1 MLIVRQTLT
10 NFNMQ
15 FKKIIF
21 LLKLI
26 LTLFSL
32 ILVSLGYAKSENGIK
47 KLDRIIA
54 VVDQDVI
61 TEKELQEKINSV
73 TSNLKNQK
81 IDIPSESVLK
91 KQVIEKL
98 IANSIQIQLA
108 SQTGLKISDAQVDK
122 TIERIAEKNKLN
134 VTDFKQTLEKDGIN
148 FYKFREE
155 IRNEITIVQLKER
168 EVDSKIVITDGEI
181 DNFLNA
187 QSKEIQDEF
196 DVAHILIR
204 VPEDASPEKLEKL
217 KNKAEEAAKQIQ
229 SGKNFTQVSAAF
241 SETSNALEGGNL
253 GWKKASDL
261 PTLFVD
267 ALKKIE
273 VGALSPIL
281 RSPNGFH
288 ILKLINKQGSSAPV
302 VVEQTHVRHILI
314 KLSEI
319 TSENEGRQKL
329 IGIKERLENGIKFE
343 DMAKQYSEDPSATN
357 GGDLGWIN
365 PGDTVPE
372 FEKTMKQLNINQISD
387 PIKTPFGW
395 HLIQVLEKRSQDMSK
410 ESTRMQ
416 ARQQIKMRKSE
427 EAYQDWLQELR
438 DRSFV
443 ELRLEDNF

>member
-1 MLIVRQTLT
+1 MPKKIFYFIAIFLVLL
-10 NFNMQ
+10 NFNYSYGQ
-15 FKKIIF
+15 QE
-21 LLKLI
+21 
-26 LTLFSL
+26 
-32 ILVSLGYAKSENGIK
+32 KSSIK

-54 VVDQDVI
+54 IVDQDVI
-61 TEKELQEKINSV
+61 TEKELQDKINSV
-73 TSNLKNQK
+73 IINLKSQK
-81 IDIPSESVLK
+81 IDIPSENILR
-91 KQVIEKL
+91 KQVIERL
-98 IANSIQIQLA
+98 ISNSLQIQIAQ
-108 SQTGLKISDAQVDK
+108 QTGLKISDAQVDK

-134 VTDFKQTLEKDGIN
+134 VTDFKKTLEKDGTN
-148 FYKFREE
+148 FYQFREE
-155 IRNEITIVQLKER
+155 IRNEITIAQLKER

-187 QSKEIQDEF
+187 QSKEVQDEF
-196 DVAHILIR
+196 EIAHILIR
-204 VPEDASPEKLEKL
+204 VPEDASPDKLEKL
-217 KNKAEEAAKQIQ
+217 KNKAEEVVKQINT
-229 SGKNFTQVSAAF
+229 GKNFTQVSAAF
-241 SETSNALEGGNL
+241 SEAPNALEGGNL

-273 VGALSPIL
+273 VGKLTPIL

-288 ILKLINKQGSSAPV
+288 VLKLINKKGPSTQV
-302 VVEQTHVRHILI
+302 LVEQTHVRHILI

-329 IGIKERLENGIKFE
+329 ISIKERLENGTKFE
-343 DMAKQYSEDPSATN
+343 DMAKQYSEDTSANN
-357 GGDLGWIN
+357 GGDLGWVN

-372 FEKTMKQLNINQISD
+372 FEKTMKQLSINQISD

-395 HLIQVLEKRSQDMSK
+395 HLIQVLERRSQDMSK
-410 ESTRMQ
+410 ESARIQ
-416 ARQQIKMRKSE
+416 ARQQIKIRKSE

>member
-1 MLIVRQTLT
+1 
-10 NFNMQ
+10 MQ
-15 FKKIIF
+15 LK
-21 LLKLI
+21 KLI
-26 LTLFSL
+26 SFLQLTF
-32 ILVSLGYAKSENGIK
+32 ILLGLAISSYGYTKTEGSIQ

-73 TSNLKNQK
+73 ISNLKNQK
-81 IDIPSESVLK
+81 IEIPSESVLR
-91 KQVIEKL
+91 KQVIERI
-98 IANSIQIQLA
+98 IANSVQIQLA
-108 SQTGLKISDAQVDK
+108 LQTGLKISDAQVDK
-122 TIERIAEKNKLN
+122 TIERISEKNKLN
-134 VTDFKQTLEKDGIN
+134 VVDFKKMLEKDGTN

-155 IRNEITIVQLKER
+155 IRNEITIAQLKER

-196 DVAHILIR
+196 EVAHILIR
-204 VPEDASPEKLEKL
+204 VPEDASPEKLEKF
-217 KNKAEEAAKQIQ
+217 KNKAEEASKQIL

-241 SETSNALEGGNL
+241 SETPNALEGGSL

-273 VGALSPIL
+273 MGTLTPIL

-288 ILKLINKQGSSAPV
+288 ILKLINKKGSSGPLI
-302 VVEQTHVRHILI
+302 VEQTHVRHILI

-329 IGIKERLENGIKFE
+329 ISIKERLENGIKFE
-343 DMAKQYSEDPSATN
+343 DMAKQYSEDPSANN

-372 FEKTMKQLNINQISD
+372 FEKTMKQLNANQISD

-395 HLIQVLEKRSQDMSK
+395 HLIQVLERRSQDMSK
-410 ESTRMQ
+410 ESARMQ

-443 ELRLEDNF
+443 ELRLEDKF

>member
-1 MLIVRQTLT
+1 
-10 NFNMQ
+10 MQ

-26 LTLFSL
+26 LTLFGL

-81 IDIPSESVLK
+81 IEIPSESVLK
-91 KQVIEKL
+91 KQVIERL

-134 VTDFKQTLEKDGIN
+134 VADFKQTLEKDGTN

-196 DVAHILIR
+196 EIAHILIR
-204 VPEDASPEKLEKL
+204 VPEDASPEKIEKL

-267 ALKKIE
+267 ALKKIK
-273 VGALSPIL
+273 VGTLSPIL

-329 IGIKERLENGIKFE
+329 IGIKEKLENGIKFE

>member
-1 MLIVRQTLT
+1 
-10 NFNMQ
+10 MQ
-15 FKKIIF
+15 LK
-21 LLKLI
+21 KLI
-26 LTLFSL
+26 TFFH
-32 ILVSLGYAKSENGIK
+32 LVFFIFFGLMIGNHVYAKSENDIK

-54 VVDQDVI
+54 IVDQDVI

-73 TSNLKNQK
+73 ISNLKNQK
-81 IDIPSESVLK
+81 IEIPSESVLR
-91 KQVIEKL
+91 KQVIERL

-108 SQTGLKISDAQVDK
+108 YQTGLKISDAQVDK

-134 VTDFKQTLEKDGIN
+134 TADFKKTLEKDGTN

-155 IRNEITIVQLKER
+155 IRNEITIAQLKER

-187 QSKEIQDEF
+187 QSKEIQEEF
-196 DVAHILIR
+196 EVAHILIR

-217 KNKAEEAAKQIQ
+217 KNKAEDAAKQIQ

-241 SETSNALEGGNL
+241 SETPNALEGGNL

-261 PTLFVD
+261 PTLFLD
-267 ALKKIE
+267 ALKKTE
-273 VGALSPIL
+273 VGKITPIL

-288 ILKLINKQGSSAPV
+288 ILKLINKKGSSAPL

-319 TSENEGRQKL
+319 TSESEGRQKL
-329 IGIKERLENGIKFE
+329 IGIKERLENGTKFE
-343 DMAKQYSEDPSATN
+343 DMAKQYSEDPSAN
-357 GGDLGWIN
+357 SGGDLGWIN

-395 HLIQVLEKRSQDMSK
+395 HLIQVLERRSQDMSK
-410 ESTRMQ
+410 ESARIQ

>member
-1 MLIVRQTLT
+1 MLIVKQILINQKIMQLKKFS
-10 NFNMQ
+10 NFLHLV
-15 FKKIIF
+15 F
-21 LLKLI
+21 LI
-26 LTLFSL
+26 LLGL
-32 ILVSLGYAKSENGIK
+32 ITGNHVYAKSENDIK

-54 VVDQDVI
+54 IVDQDVI

-73 TSNLKNQK
+73 MINLKNQK
-81 IDIPSESVLK
+81 IEIPSENILR
-91 KQVIEKL
+91 KQVIERL

-108 SQTGLKISDAQVDK
+108 YQTGLKISDAQVDK
-122 TIERIAEKNKLN
+122 TIERIAEKLN
-134 VTDFKQTLEKDGIN
+134 TADFKKTLEKDGTN

-155 IRNEITIVQLKER
+155 IRNEITIAQLKER

-187 QSKEIQDEF
+187 QSKEIQEEF
-196 DVAHILIR
+196 EVAHILIR

-217 KNKAEEAAKQIQ
+217 KNNSEDAVKQIQ
-229 SGKNFTQVSAAF
+229 SGKNFTQVSAVF
-241 SETSNALEGGNL
+241 SETPNALEGGNL

-267 ALKKIE
+267 ALKKTE
-273 VGALSPIL
+273 VGKLTPIL

-288 ILKLINKQGSSAPV
+288 ILKLINKKGSSAPL

-319 TSENEGRQKL
+319 TPESEGRQKL

-343 DMAKQYSEDPSATN
+343 DMAKQYSEDPSANN

-372 FEKTMKQLNINQISD
+372 FEKTMKQLSINQISD

-395 HLIQVLEKRSQDMSK
+395 HLIQVLERRSQDMSK
-410 ESTRMQ
+410 ESARIQ

>member
-1 MLIVRQTLT
+1 
-10 NFNMQ
+10 MQ
-15 FKKIIF
+15 LKKVVF
-21 LLKLI
+21 FFQLI
-26 LTLFSL
+26 LTLFGLTLASQ
-32 ILVSLGYAKSENGIK
+32 GFAKPEDGIK

-73 TSNLKNQK
+73 ISNLKNQK
-81 IDIPSESVLK
+81 IEIPSESVLR
-91 KQVIEKL
+91 KQVIERL

-108 SQTGLKISDAQVDK
+108 YQTGLKISDAQVDK

-134 VTDFKQTLEKDGIN
+134 VADFKKTLEKDGTN

-155 IRNEITIVQLKER
+155 IRNEITIAQLKER

-196 DVAHILIR
+196 EVAHILIR

-217 KNKAEEAAKQIQ
+217 KNKAEEAVKQIQ

-241 SETSNALEGGNL
+241 SETPNAL
-253 GWKKASDL
+253 DL
-261 PTLFVD
+261 QTLFVD
-267 ALKKIE
+267 ALKKTE
-273 VGALSPIL
+273 VGKLSPIL

-288 ILKLINKQGSSAPV
+288 ILKLISKKGSSGPI

-329 IGIKERLENGIKFE
+329 IGIKERLENGTKFE
-343 DMAKQYSEDPSATN
+343 DMAKQYSEDPSSNN

-395 HLIQVLEKRSQDMSK
+395 HLIQVLERRSQDMSK
-410 ESTRMQ
+410 ESARIQ

>member
-1 MLIVRQTLT
+1 
-10 NFNMQ
+10 MQ
-15 FKKIIF
+15 LK
-21 LLKLI
+21 KLI
-26 LTLFSL
+26 SFLQLTL
-32 ILVSLGYAKSENGIK
+32 ILLAMAMSSYSYSKTESGIQ

-73 TSNLKNQK
+73 ISNLKNQK
-81 IDIPSESVLK
+81 IEIPSEGVLR
-91 KQVIEKL
+91 KQVMERL

-108 SQTGLKISDAQVDK
+108 LQTGLKINDAQVDK

-134 VTDFKQTLEKDGIN
+134 VVDFKKTLEKDGTN
-148 FYKFREE
+148 FFKFREE
-155 IRNEITIVQLKER
+155 IRNEITIAQLKER
-168 EVDSKIVITDGEI
+168 EVDSKILITDGEI

-217 KNKAEEAAKQIQ
+217 KNKAEEASKQIQ
-229 SGKNFTQVSAAF
+229 SGKSFTQVSAAF
-241 SETSNALEGGNL
+241 SETPNALEGGNL

-273 VGALSPIL
+273 VGSLSPIL

-288 ILKLINKQGSSAPV
+288 ILKLINKKGSSGPV

-319 TSENEGRQKL
+319 ISENEGRQKL

-410 ESTRMQ
+410 ESARMQ

>member
-1 MLIVRQTLT
+1 MSL
-10 NFNMQ
+10 
-15 FKKIIF
+15 K
-21 LLKLI
+21 KLI
-26 LTLFSL
+26 SFLQLTF
-32 ILVSLGYAKSENGIK
+32 ILLAMAMSSYGYSKTESSIQ

-54 VVDQDVI
+54 VVDQDII

-73 TSNLKNQK
+73 ISDLKNQK
-81 IDIPSESVLK
+81 IEIPSESVLR
-91 KQVIEKL
+91 KQVIERL
-98 IANSIQIQLA
+98 IANSVQIQLA
-108 SQTGLKISDAQVDK
+108 NQTGLKINDAQVDK
-122 TIERIAEKNKLN
+122 TIERISEKNKLN
-134 VTDFKQTLEKDGIN
+134 VVDFKKMLEKDGTN
-148 FYKFREE
+148 FYKYREE
-155 IRNEITIVQLKER
+155 VRNEITIVQLKER

-196 DVAHILIR
+196 EVAHILIR
-204 VPEDASPEKLEKL
+204 VPEDTPPEKLDKL
-217 KNKAEEAAKQIQ
+217 KNKAEEASIQIL

-241 SETSNALEGGNL
+241 SETPNALEGGSL

-273 VGALSPIL
+273 MGTLTPIL

-288 ILKLINKQGSSAPV
+288 ILKLINKKGSSGPLI
-302 VVEQTHVRHILI
+302 VEQTHVRHILI

-329 IGIKERLENGIKFE
+329 ISIKERLENGIKFE
-343 DMAKQYSEDPSATN
+343 DMAKQYSEDPSANN

-372 FEKTMKQLNINQISD
+372 FEKTMKQLNANQISD
-387 PIKTPFGW
+387 PIETPFGW
-395 HLIQVLEKRSQDMSK
+395 HLIQVLERRSQDMSK
-410 ESTRMQ
+410 ESARMQ

>member
-10 NFNMQ
+10 NLNMQ
-15 FKKIIF
+15 LKKIIF

-26 LTLFSL
+26 LTLFGL
-32 ILVSLGYAKSENGIK
+32 TLVSLGYAKSENGIK

-73 TSNLKNQK
+73 IENLKNQK
-81 IDIPSESVLK
+81 IEIPAESVLR
-91 KQVIEKL
+91 KQVIERL

-108 SQTGLKISDAQVDK
+108 NQTGLRISDAQVDK

-134 VTDFKQTLEKDGIN
+134 VVDFKKTLEKDGTN

-155 IRNEITIVQLKER
+155 IRNEITIAQLKER

-196 DVAHILIR
+196 EVAHILIR

-217 KNKAEEAAKQIQ
+217 KNKAEEATKQIQ

-241 SETSNALEGGNL
+241 SETPNALEGGNL

-273 VGALSPIL
+273 VGSLSPIL

-288 ILKLINKQGSSAPV
+288 ILKLINKKGSSGPV

-319 TSENEGRQKL
+319 TSENEV
-329 IGIKERLENGIKFE
+329 IGLKDKITNDKYIIELNEKGNG
-343 DMAKQYSEDPSATN
+343 MYSAALN
-357 GGDLGWIN
+357 NYIAFLKIN
-365 PGDTVPE
+365 
-372 FEKTMKQLNINQISD
+372 KAM
-387 PIKTPFGW
+387 
-395 HLIQVLEKRSQDMSK
+395 
-410 ESTRMQ
+410 
-416 ARQQIKMRKSE
+416 
-427 EAYQDWLQELR
+427 
-438 DRSFV
+438 
-443 ELRLEDNF
+443 

>member
-1 MLIVRQTLT
+1 
-10 NFNMQ
+10 MQ
-15 FKKIIF
+15 LK
-21 LLKLI
+21 KLI
-26 LTLFSL
+26 SFFQIAFILLALTIS
-32 ILVSLGYAKSENGIK
+32 SYGYSKTESSIQ

-73 TSNLKNQK
+73 ISNLKNQK
-81 IDIPSESVLK
+81 IEIPSESVLR
-91 KQVIEKL
+91 KQVMERL

-108 SQTGLKISDAQVDK
+108 LQTGLKINDAQVDK

-134 VTDFKQTLEKDGIN
+134 VVDFKKTLEKDGTN

-155 IRNEITIVQLKER
+155 IRNEIIIAQLKER

-187 QSKEIQDEF
+187 QSKEIQDEYEA
-196 DVAHILIR
+196 AHILIR
-204 VPEDASPEKLEKL
+204 VPEDVSPEKLEKL
-217 KNKAEEAAKQIQ
+217 KNKAEEASKQIQ

-241 SETSNALEGGNL
+241 SETPNALEGGNL

-273 VGALSPIL
+273 VGSLTPIL

-288 ILKLINKQGSSAPV
+288 ILKLINKKGSSAPL

-329 IGIKERLENGIKFE
+329 MGIKERLENGIKFE

-410 ESTRMQ
+410 ESARIQ

>member
-1 MLIVRQTLT
+1 MPKKIFYFIAIFLVLL
-10 NFNMQ
+10 NFNYSYGQ
-15 FKKIIF
+15 QE
-21 LLKLI
+21 
-26 LTLFSL
+26 
-32 ILVSLGYAKSENGIK
+32 KSSIK

-54 VVDQDVI
+54 IVDQDVI
-61 TEKELQEKINSV
+61 TEKELQDKINSV
-73 TSNLKNQK
+73 IINLKSQK
-81 IDIPSESVLK
+81 IDIPSENILR
-91 KQVIEKL
+91 KQVIERL
-98 IANSIQIQLA
+98 ISNSLQIQMA
-108 SQTGLKISDAQVDK
+108 QQTGLKISDAQVDK

-134 VTDFKQTLEKDGIN
+134 VTDFKKTLEKDGTN
-148 FYKFREE
+148 FYQFREE
-155 IRNEITIVQLKER
+155 IRNEITIAQLKER

-187 QSKEIQDEF
+187 QSKEVQDEF
-196 DVAHILIR
+196 EIAHILIR
-204 VPEDASPEKLEKL
+204 VPEDASPDKLEKL
-217 KNKAEEAAKQIQ
+217 KNKAEEVVKQINT
-229 SGKNFTQVSAAF
+229 GKNFTQVSAAF
-241 SETSNALEGGNL
+241 SEAPNALEGGNL

-273 VGALSPIL
+273 VGKLTPIL

-288 ILKLINKQGSSAPV
+288 VLKLINKKGPSTQV

-329 IGIKERLENGIKFE
+329 ISIKERLENGTKFE
-343 DMAKQYSEDPSATN
+343 DMAKQYSEDTSANN
-357 GGDLGWIN
+357 GGDLGWVN

-372 FEKTMKQLNINQISD
+372 FEKTMKQLTINQISD

-395 HLIQVLEKRSQDMSK
+395 HLIQVLERRSQDMSK
-410 ESTRMQ
+410 ESARIQ
-416 ARQQIKMRKSE
+416 ARQQIKIRKSE

>member
-1 MLIVRQTLT
+1 MLL
-10 NFNMQ
+10 
-15 FKKIIF
+15 KKLF
-21 LLKLI
+21 FYLKLI
-26 LTLFSL
+26 FIFISL
-32 ILVSLGYAKSENGIK
+32 ASQITYAKSEGNIK

-73 TSNLKNQK
+73 IGNLKSQK
-81 IDIPSESVLK
+81 IEIPSESVLR
-91 KQVIEKL
+91 KQVIERL

-108 SQTGLKISDAQVDK
+108 YQTGLKISDAQVDK

-134 VTDFKQTLEKDGIN
+134 VADFKKTLEKDGTN

-155 IRNEITIVQLKER
+155 IRNEITIAQLKER
-168 EVDSKIVITDGEI
+168 EVDSKILITDGEI

-196 DVAHILIR
+196 EVAHILIR

-241 SETSNALEGGNL
+241 SETPNALEGGNL

-273 VGALSPIL
+273 VGKLTPIL

-288 ILKLINKQGSSAPV
+288 ILKLINKKGSSGPL

-329 IGIKERLENGIKFE
+329 IGIKDRLENGIKFE
-343 DMAKQYSEDPSATN
+343 DMAKQYSEDPSAN
-357 GGDLGWIN
+357 SGGDLGWIN

-395 HLIQVLEKRSQDMSK
+395 HLIQVLERRSQDMSK
-410 ESTRMQ
+410 ESARIQ

>member
-1 MLIVRQTLT
+1 MPL
-10 NFNMQ
+10 
-15 FKKIIF
+15 K
-21 LLKLI
+21 KLI
-26 LTLFSL
+26 SFLQLTF
-32 ILVSLGYAKSENGIK
+32 ILLAMAISSYGYSKTESSIQ

-73 TSNLKNQK
+73 ISNLKNQK
-81 IDIPSESVLK
+81 IEIPSESVLR
-91 KQVIEKL
+91 KQVMERL

-108 SQTGLKISDAQVDK
+108 LQTGLKINDAQVDK

-134 VTDFKQTLEKDGIN
+134 VVDFKKTLEKDGTN

-155 IRNEITIVQLKER
+155 IRNEITIAQLKER

-196 DVAHILIR
+196 EVAHILIR

-217 KNKAEEAAKQIQ
+217 KNKAEEASKQIL

-241 SETSNALEGGNL
+241 SETPNALEGGSL

-273 VGALSPIL
+273 VGTLTPIL

-288 ILKLINKQGSSAPV
+288 ILKLINKKGSSGPL

-343 DMAKQYSEDPSATN
+343 DMAKQYSEDPSANN

-410 ESTRMQ
+410 ESARIQ

>member
-1 MLIVRQTLT
+1 MI
-10 NFNMQ
+10 
-15 FKKIIF
+15 
-21 LLKLI
+21 
-26 LTLFSL
+26 
-32 ILVSLGYAKSENGIK
+32 
-47 KLDRIIA
+47 
-54 VVDQDVI
+54 
-61 TEKELQEKINSV
+61 
-73 TSNLKNQK
+73 SNLKNQK
-81 IDIPSESVLK
+81 IEIPSESVLR
-91 KQVIEKL
+91 KQVIERL
-98 IANSIQIQLA
+98 IANSVQIQLA
-108 SQTGLKISDAQVDK
+108 LQTGLKISDAQVDK
-122 TIERIAEKNKLN
+122 TIERISEKNKLN
-134 VTDFKQTLEKDGIN
+134 VVDFKKTLEKDGTN

-155 IRNEITIVQLKER
+155 IRNEITIAQLKER

-196 DVAHILIR
+196 EVAHILIR

-217 KNKAEEAAKQIQ
+217 KNKAEEASKQIL

-241 SETSNALEGGNL
+241 SETPNALEGGSL

-273 VGALSPIL
+273 MGTLTPIL

-288 ILKLINKQGSSAPV
+288 ILKLINKKGSSSPLI
-302 VVEQTHVRHILI
+302 VEQTHVRHILI

-329 IGIKERLENGIKFE
+329 ISIKERLENGIKFE
-343 DMAKQYSEDPSATN
+343 DMAKQYSEDPSANN

-372 FEKTMKQLNINQISD
+372 FEKTMKQLNANQISD

-395 HLIQVLEKRSQDMSK
+395 HLIQVLERRSQDMSK
-410 ESTRMQ
+410 ESARMQ

>member
-1 MLIVRQTLT
+1 
-10 NFNMQ
+10 MQ
-15 FKKIIF
+15 LK
-21 LLKLI
+21 KLI
-26 LTLFSL
+26 SFFQIVF
-32 ILVSLGYAKSENGIK
+32 ILLAMIISSYGYSKTESSIQ

-73 TSNLKNQK
+73 ISNLKNLK
-81 IDIPSESVLK
+81 IEIPSESVLR
-91 KQVIEKL
+91 KQVMERL

-108 SQTGLKISDAQVDK
+108 LQTGLKINDAQVDK

-134 VTDFKQTLEKDGIN
+134 VVDFKKTLEKDGTN

-155 IRNEITIVQLKER
+155 IRNEITIAQLKER

-187 QSKEIQDEF
+187 QSKEIQDEYE
-196 DVAHILIR
+196 VAHILIR
-204 VPEDASPEKLEKL
+204 VPEDVSPEELEKL
-217 KNKAEEAAKQIQ
+217 KNKAEEASKQIQ
-229 SGKNFTQVSAAF
+229 SGKNFTQVSSAF
-241 SETSNALEGGNL
+241 SETPNALEGGSL

-273 VGALSPIL
+273 VGSLTPIL

-288 ILKLINKQGSSAPV
+288 ILKLINKKGSSAPL

-329 IGIKERLENGIKFE
+329 MGIKERLENGIKFE
-343 DMAKQYSEDPSATN
+343 DMAKQYSEDPSSNN

-372 FEKTMKQLNINQISD
+372 FEKIMKQLNANQISD

-395 HLIQVLEKRSQDMSK
+395 HLIQVLERRSQDMSK
-410 ESTRMQ
+410 ESARMQ

>member
-1 MLIVRQTLT
+1 MQLKKLIPVLQFAFIILGLIV
-10 NFNMQ
+10 NNY
-15 FKKIIF
+15 
-21 LLKLI
+21 
-26 LTLFSL
+26 
-32 ILVSLGYAKSENGIK
+32 GYSKPESGIK

-54 VVDQDVI
+54 IVDQDVI

-73 TSNLKNQK
+73 MDNLKSQK
-81 IDIPSESVLK
+81 IEIPTENVLR
-91 KQVIEKL
+91 KQVIERL
-98 IANSIQIQLA
+98 ITNSTQIQLA
-108 SQTGLKISDAQVDK
+108 YQTGLKISDAQVDK

-134 VTDFKQTLEKDGIN
+134 VADFKKILEKDGTN

-155 IRNEITIVQLKER
+155 IRNEITITQLKER
-168 EVDSKIVITDGEI
+168 EIDSKIVITDGEI

-196 DVAHILIR
+196 EVAHILIR
-204 VPEDASPEKLEKL
+204 VPEDATPEKLEKL

-241 SETSNALEGGNL
+241 SETPNALEGGNL
-253 GWKKASDL
+253 GWKKTSDL

-267 ALKKIE
+267 ALKKTE
-273 VGALSPIL
+273 VGKLTPIL

-288 ILKLINKQGSSAPV
+288 ILKLINKKGSSGPL

-329 IGIKERLENGIKFE
+329 IGIKDRLENGIKFE
-343 DMAKQYSEDPSATN
+343 DMAKQYSEDPSAN
-357 GGDLGWIN
+357 SGGDLGWIN

-395 HLIQVLEKRSQDMSK
+395 HLIQVLERRSQDMSK
-410 ESTRMQ
+410 ESARIQ

>member
-1 MLIVRQTLT
+1 MQLKKLIPVLQFAFIILGLIV
-10 NFNMQ
+10 NNY
-15 FKKIIF
+15 
-21 LLKLI
+21 
-26 LTLFSL
+26 
-32 ILVSLGYAKSENGIK
+32 GYSKPESGIK

-54 VVDQDVI
+54 IVDQDVI

-73 TSNLKNQK
+73 MDNLKSQK
-81 IDIPSESVLK
+81 IEIPTENVLR
-91 KQVIEKL
+91 KQVIERL
-98 IANSIQIQLA
+98 IANSTQIQLA
-108 SQTGLKISDAQVDK
+108 YQTGLKISDAQVDK

-134 VTDFKQTLEKDGIN
+134 VADFKKTLEKDGTN

-155 IRNEITIVQLKER
+155 IRNEITITQLKER
-168 EVDSKIVITDGEI
+168 EIDSKIVITDGEI

-196 DVAHILIR
+196 EVAHILIR
-204 VPEDASPEKLEKL
+204 VPEDATPEKLEKL

-241 SETSNALEGGNL
+241 SETPNALEGGNL

-267 ALKKIE
+267 ALKKTE
-273 VGALSPIL
+273 VGKLTPIL

-288 ILKLINKQGSSAPV
+288 ILKLINKKGSSGPL
-302 VVEQTHVRHILI
+302 VVEQTHARHILI

-343 DMAKQYSEDPSATN
+343 DMAKQYSEDPSAN
-357 GGDLGWIN
+357 SGGDLGWIN

-372 FEKTMKQLNINQISD
+372 FEKTMKTLNINQISD

-395 HLIQVLEKRSQDMSK
+395 HLIQVLERRSQDMSK
-410 ESTRMQ
+410 ESARIQ

>member
-1 MLIVRQTLT
+1 MQLKKLISFLQLT
-10 NFNMQ
+10 F
-15 FKKIIF
+15 IF
-21 LLKLI
+21 LAMAM
-26 LTLFSL
+26 S
-32 ILVSLGYAKSENGIK
+32 SYGYSKTESSIQ

-73 TSNLKNQK
+73 ISNLKNQK
-81 IDIPSESVLK
+81 IEIPSESVLR
-91 KQVIEKL
+91 KQVMERL

-108 SQTGLKISDAQVDK
+108 LQTGLKINDAQVDK

-134 VTDFKQTLEKDGIN
+134 VVDFKKTLEKDGTN

-155 IRNEITIVQLKER
+155 IRNEITIAQLKER

-196 DVAHILIR
+196 EVAHILIR

-217 KNKAEEAAKQIQ
+217 KNKAEEASKQIL

-241 SETSNALEGGNL
+241 SETPNALEGGSL

-273 VGALSPIL
+273 VGTLTPIL

-288 ILKLINKQGSSAPV
+288 ILKLINKKGSSGPLI
-302 VVEQTHVRHILI
+302 VEQMHVRHILI

-319 TSENEGRQKL
+319 SSETEGRQKL

-343 DMAKQYSEDPSATN
+343 DLAKQYSEDPSANN

-372 FEKTMKQLNINQISD
+372 FEKTMKQLNANQISD

-395 HLIQVLEKRSQDMSK
+395 HLIQVLERRSQDMSK
-410 ESTRMQ
+410 ESARMQ

>member
-10 NFNMQ
+10 NLNMQ
-15 FKKIIF
+15 LK
-21 LLKLI
+21 KLI
-26 LTLFSL
+26 SFFQIAFILLAMTFSYY
-32 ILVSLGYAKSENGIK
+32 GYSKTESSIQ

-73 TSNLKNQK
+73 ISNLKNQK
-81 IDIPSESVLK
+81 IEIPSESVLR
-91 KQVIEKL
+91 KQVMERL
-98 IANSIQIQLA
+98 IANSTQIQLA
-108 SQTGLKISDAQVDK
+108 LQTGLKINDAQVDK

-134 VTDFKQTLEKDGIN
+134 VVDFKKMLEKDGTN

-155 IRNEITIVQLKER
+155 IRNEITIAQLKER

-187 QSKEIQDEF
+187 QSKEIQDEYEA
-196 DVAHILIR
+196 AHILIR
-204 VPEDASPEKLEKL
+204 VPEDVSPEKLEKL
-217 KNKAEEAAKQIQ
+217 KNKAEEASKQIQ

-241 SETSNALEGGNL
+241 SETPNALEGGNL

-273 VGALSPIL
+273 VGSLTPIL

-288 ILKLINKQGSSAPV
+288 ILKLINKKGSSAPL

-329 IGIKERLENGIKFE
+329 MGIKERLENGIKFE

-410 ESTRMQ
+410 ESARIQ

>member
-1 MLIVRQTLT
+1 MQLKKLIPVLQFAFIILGLIV
-10 NFNMQ
+10 NNY
-15 FKKIIF
+15 
-21 LLKLI
+21 
-26 LTLFSL
+26 
-32 ILVSLGYAKSENGIK
+32 GYSKPESGIK

-54 VVDQDVI
+54 IVDQDVI

-73 TSNLKNQK
+73 MDNLKSQK
-81 IDIPSESVLK
+81 IEIPTENVLR
-91 KQVIEKL
+91 KQVIERL
-98 IANSIQIQLA
+98 IANSTQIQLA
-108 SQTGLKISDAQVDK
+108 YQTGLKISDAQVDK

-134 VTDFKQTLEKDGIN
+134 VADFKKTLEKDGTN

-155 IRNEITIVQLKER
+155 IRNEITITQLKER
-168 EVDSKIVITDGEI
+168 EIDSKIVITDGEI

-196 DVAHILIR
+196 EVAHILIR
-204 VPEDASPEKLEKL
+204 VPEDATPEKLEKL

-241 SETSNALEGGNL
+241 SETPNALEGGNL
-253 GWKKASDL
+253 GWKKTSDL

-267 ALKKIE
+267 ALKKTE
-273 VGALSPIL
+273 VGKLTPIL

-288 ILKLINKQGSSAPV
+288 ILKLINKKGLSGPL
-302 VVEQTHVRHILI
+302 VVEQTHARHILI

-343 DMAKQYSEDPSATN
+343 DMAKQYSEDPSAN
-357 GGDLGWIN
+357 SGGDLGWIN

-395 HLIQVLEKRSQDMSK
+395 HLIQVLERRSQDMSK
-410 ESTRMQ
+410 DSARIQ

>member
-1 MLIVRQTLT
+1 
-10 NFNMQ
+10 MQ
-15 FKKIIF
+15 PK
-21 LLKLI
+21 KLI
-26 LTLFSL
+26 SFFQIAF
-32 ILVSLGYAKSENGIK
+32 ILLAMTISSYGYSKTESSIQ

-73 TSNLKNQK
+73 ISNLKNQK
-81 IDIPSESVLK
+81 IEIPSESVLR
-91 KQVIEKL
+91 KQVIERL
-98 IANSIQIQLA
+98 IANSVQIQLA
-108 SQTGLKISDAQVDK
+108 LQTGLKISDAQVDK
-122 TIERIAEKNKLN
+122 TIERISEKNKLN
-134 VTDFKQTLEKDGIN
+134 VVDFKKTLEKDGTN

-155 IRNEITIVQLKER
+155 IRNEITIAQLKER

-196 DVAHILIR
+196 EVAHILIR
-204 VPEDASPEKLEKL
+204 VPEDVSPEKLEKF
-217 KNKAEEAAKQIQ
+217 KNKAEEASKQIL

-241 SETSNALEGGNL
+241 SETPNALEGGSL

-273 VGALSPIL
+273 MGTLTPIL

-288 ILKLINKQGSSAPV
+288 ILKLINKKGSSSPLI
-302 VVEQTHVRHILI
+302 VEQTHVRHILI

-329 IGIKERLENGIKFE
+329 ISIKERLENGIKFE
-343 DMAKQYSEDPSATN
+343 DMAKQYSEDPSANN

-372 FEKTMKQLNINQISD
+372 FEKTMKQLNANQISD

-395 HLIQVLEKRSQDMSK
+395 HLIQVLERRSQDMSK
-410 ESTRMQ
+410 ESARMQ

>member
-1 MLIVRQTLT
+1 MT
-10 NFNMQ
+10 MSP
-15 FKKIIF
+15 KKIF
-21 LLKLI
+21 FYFKLI
-26 LTLFSL
+26 LIFLSVTSQ
-32 ILVSLGYAKSENGIK
+32 IAYAKSEGSIK

-73 TSNLKNQK
+73 IGNLKSQK
-81 IDIPSESVLK
+81 IEIPAENVLR
-91 KQVIEKL
+91 KQVIERL
-98 IANSIQIQLA
+98 IADSIQIQLA
-108 SQTGLKISDAQVDK
+108 YQTGLKISDAQVDK

-134 VTDFKQTLEKDGIN
+134 VADFKKTLEKDGTN

-155 IRNEITIVQLKER
+155 IRNEITIAQLKER

-196 DVAHILIR
+196 EVAHILIR

-229 SGKNFTQVSAAF
+229 SGKNFTQVSVAF
-241 SETSNALEGGNL
+241 SETPNALEGGNL

-267 ALKKIE
+267 ALKKTE
-273 VGALSPIL
+273 VGKLTPIL

-288 ILKLINKQGSSAPV
+288 ILKLINKKGSSGPL

-343 DMAKQYSEDPSATN
+343 DMAKQYSEDPSAN
-357 GGDLGWIN
+357 SGGDLGWIN

-395 HLIQVLEKRSQDMSK
+395 HLIQVLERRSQDMSK
-410 ESTRMQ
+410 ESARIQ

>member
-1 MLIVRQTLT
+1 
-10 NFNMQ
+10 MQ
-15 FKKIIF
+15 LK
-21 LLKLI
+21 KLI
-26 LTLFSL
+26 PFLQLTF
-32 ILVSLGYAKSENGIK
+32 ILLGLAISSYGYTKTEGSIQ

-73 TSNLKNQK
+73 ISNLKNQK
-81 IDIPSESVLK
+81 IEIPSESVLR
-91 KQVIEKL
+91 KQVIERL
-98 IANSIQIQLA
+98 IANSVQIQLA
-108 SQTGLKISDAQVDK
+108 LQTGLKINDAQVDK
-122 TIERIAEKNKLN
+122 TIERISEKNKLN
-134 VTDFKQTLEKDGIN
+134 VVDFKKTLEKDGTN

-155 IRNEITIVQLKER
+155 IRNEITIAQLKER

-196 DVAHILIR
+196 EVAHILIR

-217 KNKAEEAAKQIQ
+217 KNKAEEASKQIL

-241 SETSNALEGGNL
+241 SETPNALEGGSL

-273 VGALSPIL
+273 VGTLTPIL

-288 ILKLINKQGSSAPV
+288 ILKLINKKGSSGPR

-319 TSENEGRQKL
+319 SSETEGRQKL

-343 DMAKQYSEDPSATN
+343 DLAKQYSEDPSANN

-372 FEKTMKQLNINQISD
+372 FEKTMKQLNANQISD

-395 HLIQVLEKRSQDMSK
+395 HLIQVLERRSQDMSK
-410 ESTRMQ
+410 ESGRMQ

>member
-1 MLIVRQTLT
+1 
-10 NFNMQ
+10 MQ
-15 FKKIIF
+15 LK
-21 LLKLI
+21 KLI
-26 LTLFSL
+26 SFFQIAF
-32 ILVSLGYAKSENGIK
+32 ILLAMTISYYGYSKTESSIQ

-73 TSNLKNQK
+73 ISNLKNQK
-81 IDIPSESVLK
+81 IEIPSESVLR
-91 KQVIEKL
+91 KQVIEIL

-108 SQTGLKISDAQVDK
+108 NQTGLKINDAQVDK

-134 VTDFKQTLEKDGIN
+134 VIDFKKTLEKDGTN

-155 IRNEITIVQLKER
+155 IRNEITIAQLKER
-168 EVDSKIVITDGEI
+168 EVDSKIIITDGEI

-196 DVAHILIR
+196 EVATILIR
-204 VPEDASPEKLEKL
+204 VPEDVSSEKLEKL
-217 KNKAEEAAKQIQ
+217 KNKAEEASKQIL

-241 SETSNALEGGNL
+241 SETPNALEGGSL

-273 VGALSPIL
+273 VGTVTPIL

-288 ILKLINKQGSSAPV
+288 ILKLINKKGSGGPL

-343 DMAKQYSEDPSATN
+343 DMAKQYSEDPSANN

-365 PGDTVPE
+365 PGDTFPE
-372 FEKTMKQLNINQISD
+372 FEKTMKQLKANQISE

-395 HLIQVLEKRSQDMSK
+395 HLIEVLERRSQDMSK
-410 ESTRMQ
+410 ESARTQ
-416 ARQQIKMRKSE
+416 ARQQIKIRKSE

>member
-1 MLIVRQTLT
+1 MPL
-10 NFNMQ
+10 
-15 FKKIIF
+15 K
-21 LLKLI
+21 KLI
-26 LTLFSL
+26 SFVQLTF
-32 ILVSLGYAKSENGIK
+32 ILLAMAMSSYGYSKTESSIQ

-73 TSNLKNQK
+73 ISNLKNQK
-81 IDIPSESVLK
+81 IEVPSESVLR
-91 KQVIEKL
+91 KQVMERL

-108 SQTGLKISDAQVDK
+108 LQTGLKINDTQVDK

-134 VTDFKQTLEKDGIN
+134 VVDFKKTLEKDGTN

-155 IRNEITIVQLKER
+155 IRNEITISQLKDR
-168 EVDSKIVITDGEI
+168 EVDSKIIITDGEI

-187 QSKEIQDEF
+187 QSKEIQDEYE
-196 DVAHILIR
+196 VANLLIR
-204 VPEDASPEKLEKL
+204 VPEDVSPEKLEKL
-217 KNKAEEAAKQIQ
+217 KNKAEESYKQIQ

-241 SETSNALEGGNL
+241 SETPNALEGGNL

-273 VGALSPIL
+273 VGSLTAIL

-288 ILKLINKQGSSAPV
+288 ILKLINKKGSSAPLV
-302 VVEQTHVRHILI
+302 IEQTHVRHILI

-329 IGIKERLENGIKFE
+329 MSIKERLENGIKFE
-343 DMAKQYSEDPSATN
+343 DMAKQYSEDPSSNN

-372 FEKTMKQLNINQISD
+372 FEKIMKQLNANQISD

-395 HLIQVLEKRSQDMSK
+395 HLIQVLERRSQDMSK
-410 ESTRMQ
+410 ESARIQ

>member
-1 MLIVRQTLT
+1 MKLKK
-10 NFNMQ
+10 FNYFFQ
-15 FKKIIF
+15 LVFFIF
-21 LLKLI
+21 FGLMNGNH
-26 LTLFSL
+26 
-32 ILVSLGYAKSENGIK
+32 VYAKSENDIK

-73 TSNLKNQK
+73 ISNLKNQK
-81 IDIPSESVLK
+81 IEIPSESVLR
-91 KQVIEKL
+91 KQVIERL
-98 IANSIQIQLA
+98 IASSIQIQLA
-108 SQTGLKISDAQVDK
+108 YQTGLKISDAQVDK

-134 VTDFKQTLEKDGIN
+134 TADFKKTLEKDGTN

-155 IRNEITIVQLKER
+155 IRNEITIAQLKER

-187 QSKEIQDEF
+187 QSKEIQEEF
-196 DVAHILIR
+196 EVAHILIR

-217 KNKAEEAAKQIQ
+217 KNKAEDAAKQIQ

-241 SETSNALEGGNL
+241 SEAPNALEGGNL

-267 ALKKIE
+267 ALKKTE
-273 VGALSPIL
+273 VGKLTPIL

-288 ILKLINKQGSSAPV
+288 ILKLINKKGSSAPL

-319 TSENEGRQKL
+319 TSESEGRQKL
-329 IGIKERLENGIKFE
+329 IGIKERLENGTKFE
-343 DMAKQYSEDPSATN
+343 DMAKQYSEDPSAN
-357 GGDLGWIN
+357 SGGDLGWIN

-395 HLIQVLEKRSQDMSK
+395 HLIQVLERRSQDMSK
-410 ESTRMQ
+410 ESARIQ

>member
-1 MLIVRQTLT
+1 
-10 NFNMQ
+10 MQ
-15 FKKIIF
+15 IKKIISF
-21 LLKLI
+21 FQIVFILIALLI
-26 LTLFSL
+26 TSY
-32 ILVSLGYAKSENGIK
+32 SYGKSESGIK

-73 TSNLKNQK
+73 ISNLKSQK
-81 IDIPSESVLK
+81 IEIPSESILR
-91 KQVIEKL
+91 KQVIERL

-108 SQTGLKISDAQVDK
+108 YQTGLKISDAQVDK

-134 VTDFKQTLEKDGIN
+134 VADFKKTLEKDGTN
-148 FYKFREE
+148 FYAFREE
-155 IRNEITIVQLKER
+155 IRNEITIAQLKER

-196 DVAHILIR
+196 EVAHILIR

-241 SETSNALEGGNL
+241 SETPNALEGGNL

-273 VGALSPIL
+273 VGKLTPIL

-288 ILKLINKQGSSAPV
+288 ILKLINKKGSSGPL
-302 VVEQTHVRHILI
+302 VVEQTRVRHILI

-329 IGIKERLENGIKFE
+329 IGIKERLENGTKFE
-343 DMAKQYSEDPSATN
+343 DMAKQYSEDPSSNN

-372 FEKTMKQLNINQISD
+372 FEKTMKQLSINQISD

-395 HLIQVLEKRSQDMSK
+395 HLIQVLERRSQDMSK
-410 ESTRMQ
+410 ESARIQ

>member
-1 MLIVRQTLT
+1 
-10 NFNMQ
+10 MQ
-15 FKKIIF
+15 LK
-21 LLKLI
+21 KLI
-26 LTLFSL
+26 SFFQIAF
-32 ILVSLGYAKSENGIK
+32 ILLAMTISSYGYSKTESSIQ

-73 TSNLKNQK
+73 ISNLKNQK
-81 IDIPSESVLK
+81 IEIPSESVLR
-91 KQVIEKL
+91 KQVMERL

-108 SQTGLKISDAQVDK
+108 LQTGLKINDAQVDK

-134 VTDFKQTLEKDGIN
+134 VVDFKKTLEKDGTN

-155 IRNEITIVQLKER
+155 IRNEITIAQLKER

-187 QSKEIQDEF
+187 QSKEVQDEYE
-196 DVAHILIR
+196 VAHILIR
-204 VPEDASPEKLEKL
+204 VPEDVSPEKLEKL
-217 KNKAEEAAKQIQ
+217 KNKAEEASKQIQ
-229 SGKNFTQVSAAF
+229 SGKNFTQVSSAF
-241 SETSNALEGGNL
+241 SETPNALEGGSL

-273 VGALSPIL
+273 VGLLTPIL

-288 ILKLINKQGSSAPV
+288 ILKLINKKGSSAPLV
-302 VVEQTHVRHILI
+302 IEQTHVRHILI

-329 IGIKERLENGIKFE
+329 MGIKERLENGIKFE

-410 ESTRMQ
+410 ESARIQ